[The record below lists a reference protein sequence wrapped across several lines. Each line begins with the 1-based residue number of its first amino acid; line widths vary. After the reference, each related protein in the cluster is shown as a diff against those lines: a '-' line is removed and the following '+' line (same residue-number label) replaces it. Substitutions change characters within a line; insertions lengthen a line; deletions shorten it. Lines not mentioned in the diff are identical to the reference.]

1 MLNIII
7 GLLSGVISGMGI
19 GGGAILIPALIFF
32 SGVSQQVAQGINL
45 VYFLP
50 TALASLFVHIRNKNV
65 DVKTALIIGYS
76 GMLGAAG
83 GAFLATRMLEGE
95 LLRKMFG
102 GFLLLIGV
110 YEIFK
115 GFQMR
120 KEKSHGL
127 R

>member
-1 MLNIII
+1 MLHSII
-7 GLLSGVISGMGI
+7 GLFSGIISGMGI
-19 GGGAILIPALIFF
+19 GGGAILIPALIFI

-50 TALASLFVHIRNKNV
+50 TALASLVIHIRNKTV

-76 GMLGAAG
+76 GMAGAAG
-83 GAFLATRMLEGE
+83 GAYLATRMIEGE
-95 LLRKMFG
+95 LLRKLFG
-102 GFLLLIGV
+102 GFLLIVGV
-110 YEIFK
+110 YEIWK

>member
-32 SGVSQQVAQGINL
+32 QGVSQQVAQGINL

-65 DVKTALIIGYS
+65 EVKTALIIGYS

-95 LLRKMFG
+95 LLKKMFG

-110 YEIFK
+110 YEILK